1 MARLYD
7 AIEPE
12 VVSMDMLQ
20 RAVESLRADADNLVP
35 KSEKL
40 DYSEVDTIRLDFRSE
55 TSFFLLSLIKK
66 TFRSVQIFFEWKIF
80 GYWQI

>member
-20 RAVESLRADADNLVP
+20 HAVESLRADGENLIP
-35 KSEKL
+35 KDEKL
-40 DYSEVDTIRLDFRSE
+40 DYSEVDAVRLDFRSKKE
-55 TSFFLLSLIKK
+55 GFALLP
-66 TFRSVQIFFEWKIF
+66 
-80 GYWQI
+80 

>member
-40 DYSEVDTIRLDFRSE
+40 DYSEVDTIRLDFLSK
-55 TSFFLLSLIKK
+55 TKCSTFFSSKNP
-66 TFRSVQIFFEWKIF
+66 FFF
-80 GYWQI
+80 GSS